1 MMMKQLLAVIGL
13 AFTLS
18 AAAQDFPSRAVR
30 IVSGFSAGGSADTVA
45 RILAE
50 QLTELWK
57 QPVVVETRAGAGG
70 TIGADYVAKAAPDG
84 YTLLL
89 GDISTNA
96 IAGSL
101 YTNLPYD
108 PIRDFVQVAR
118 LVTFPLVVVVRKDS
132 PIQSMAEL
140 VARAKSKPGDLRYGS
155 AGVGTS
161 PHVFMEMM
169 NQQAGIVTEGIQY
182 KGSAPAMT
190 GLLAGDVEFATT
202 SIATARSF
210 INAGQFRALGVTSKM
225 AVREL
230 PDVPPIAT
238 VVPGY
243 EAVSFHGLH
252 APAKTPAAIV
262 DKINRDVQMVMMR
275 PDVKKHFD
283 TLSLDV
289 SVTSTPDYTEFIKQQ
304 AEQWARV
311 IKTANI
317 KAD

>member
-1 MMMKQLLAVIGL
+1 MKRLWLAAI
-13 AFTLS
+13 AAIFTLT
-18 AAAQDFPSRAVR
+18 AAAQDFPSHTVK
-30 IVSGFSAGGSADTVA
+30 IISGFSAGGSADTVA

-50 QLTELWK
+50 QLTDLWK
-57 QPVVVETRAGAGG
+57 QPVVVETRPGAGG

-108 PIRDFVQVAR
+108 PVRDFVQITR
-118 LVTFPLVVVVRKDS
+118 LVTFPLVVVVQKDS
-132 PIQSMAEL
+132 PIQSMADL
-140 VARAKSKPGDLRYGS
+140 VARAKVKPNSLRYGS

-169 NQQAGIVTEGIQY
+169 NQQAGIVTEAIQY
-182 KGSAPAMT
+182 KGSAPSMT
-190 GLLAGDVEFATT
+190 ALLAGDVEFAMT
-202 SIATARSF
+202 SIATASSF
-210 INAGQFRALGVTSKM
+210 LKPGKFRALGVTSK
-225 AVREL
+225 ASAREL
-230 PDVPPIAT
+230 PDVPPIST

-252 APAKTPAAIV
+252 APARTPAAIV
-262 DKINRDVQMVMMR
+262 DKINRDVQMVMTKPEVR
-275 PDVKKHFD
+275 KRFD
-283 TLSLDV
+283 ALSLDV
-289 SVTSTPDYTEFIKQQ
+289 SVSSTAEYTDFIKRQV
-304 AEQWARV
+304 EQWARV

>member
-1 MMMKQLLAVIGL
+1 MMRTLIAAIMAAFAV
-13 AFTLS
+13 A
-18 AAAQDFPSRAVR
+18 AAAQDFPSRTVK

-45 RILAE
+45 RLLAE

-57 QPVVVETRAGAGG
+57 QPVVVETRPGAGG

-101 YTNLPYD
+101 YSNLPYD
-108 PIRDFVQVAR
+108 PIKDFVQVTR
-118 LVTFPLVVVVRKDS
+118 LVTFPLVVVVQTDS
-132 PIQSMAEL
+132 PIRSMAEL
-140 VARAKSKPGDLRYGS
+140 VARAKAKPGGLRYGS

-169 NQQAGIVTEGIQY
+169 NQQAGIVTEAIQY

-190 GLLAGDVEFATT
+190 GLLAGDFEFATT
-202 SIATARSF
+202 SISTARNF
-210 INAGQFRALGVTSKM
+210 LNAGKLRALGVTSSTP
-225 AVREL
+225 AREL
-230 PDVPPIAT
+230 PNVPPIAT

-252 APAKTPAAIV
+252 APANTPAAIV
-262 DKINRDVQMVMMR
+262 DKINRDVQAVMTKPEVR
-275 PDVKKHFD
+275 KRFD
-283 TLSLDV
+283 TQSLDV
-289 SVTSTPDYTEFIKQQ
+289 SVTTTAEYTDFIKQQ
-304 AEQWARV
+304 SAMWAKV